1 MNCRSQQKHF
11 LKLFVLIFYRESR
24 LIVSSI
30 YLKITLYVPAMQFCW
45 LSCLPKYC
53 YVYWKQQNENY
64 SR

>member
-53 YVYWKQQNENY
+53 YVY
-64 SR
+64 